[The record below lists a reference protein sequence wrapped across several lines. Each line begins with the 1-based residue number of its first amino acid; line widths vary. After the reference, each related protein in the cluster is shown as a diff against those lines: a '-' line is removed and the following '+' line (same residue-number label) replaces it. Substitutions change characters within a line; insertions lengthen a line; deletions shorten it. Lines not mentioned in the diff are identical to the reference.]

1 MTRYKRNF
9 IFLKAA
15 FVVLISTS
23 IFAGEKSCEF
33 SDLKFKMEV
42 VGCSDEGGVNV
53 LKLAPSGQVS
63 YETNLENIPTFIVS
77 GDDLEKVLGI
87 LGGDESRYNKLIGL
101 PYPEAILHYDDASI
115 AAKNKL
121 SGIGWNLLNMKDI
134 VYEGQGGE
142 EGAGVVCSTL
152 ERKID
157 LKYVA
162 VSQCNSFYD
171 SDVSDLKTVLD
182 LLASHK

>member
-23 IFAGEKSCEF
+23 IFAEEKNCQF
-33 SDLKFKMEV
+33 YDLKYRMQV
-42 VGCSDEGGVNV
+42 VGCSNEDGVSV
-53 LKLAPSGQVS
+53 IKLVPSGQAS

-77 GDDLEKVLGI
+77 GGDLDKVLEAVGSE
-87 LGGDESRYNKLIGL
+87 ESRYNKLINL

-115 AAKNKL
+115 AAKSKL
-121 SGIGWNLLNMKDI
+121 AGVGWKLLNMKDV
-134 VYEGQGGE
+134 VYEGHGGE
-142 EGAGVVCSTL
+142 EGAGLVCSTL

-171 SDVSDLKTVLD
+171 SDVSDLKMVLD
-182 LLASHK
+182 LLANHK